1 MVASTALLL
10 VGACAASKPP
20 DTLVQ
25 ARQEF
30 TVAEHSQAAR
40 YNPAALHDA
49 KTALDRAESLYK
61 DDADKN
67 LVSDAAY
74 VAMRRAERA
83 KIEGETLALQTRKE
97 QLVRNEQQAQAK
109 SVQQTQSELEQTRME
124 LDKERA
130 AREQAEKHASDAMSK
145 LQQEGAVQERP
156 SGTVITM
163 SGGVLF
169 QSGQSDLMPGSEKNL
184 DKVADAL
191 RQVGE
196 RKIVV
201 RGYTDSTGKKQTNLM
216 LSKAR
221 AEAVANY
228 LASRGVSQDKITTE
242 GLGDA
247 DPVSPNKTAA
257 GRAANRRVEV
267 EVRRPQSGG

>member
-1 MVASTALLL
+1 MLL

-97 QLVRNEQQAQAK
+97 QLIRNEQQAQAK
-109 SVQQTQSELEQTRME
+109 SVQQTQTELEQTRME

-130 AREQAEKHASDAMSK
+130 ARQEAEMRASNAMSK
-145 LQQEGAVQERP
+145 LQVEGSVQEKP

-163 SGGVLF
+163 SGGLLF
-169 QSGQSDLMPGSEKNL
+169 PSGKSELMPGSERNL

-191 RQVGE
+191 KQQGD

-221 AEAVANY
+221 AEAVADY
-228 LASRGVSQDKITTE
+228 LASRGVSRDKITTE
-242 GLGDA
+242 GLADG
-247 DPVSPNKTAA
+247 DPVSPNKTPS
-257 GRAANRRVEV
+257 GRAANRRVEI
-267 EVRRPQSGG
+267 EVRHAQSGG